1 MKCIGKLGIVSLLVG
16 FSFIFCFLMC
26 GPYISAETSRPLFN
40 VGYQVIDLKY
50 IKDNQEQ
57 NINVA
62 VWYPTAAQSKIYNY
76 GGPTNGNI
84 ALDAVPYTE
93 AGPYPLLVFSHGFG
107 GSGLSA
113 VFLTEALAAC
123 GWIVACPD
131 HNDKY
136 SAVRI
141 HTGQNQ
147 DFDGLEFMRQAKEI
161 ASSSPADR
169 GKYFYRID
177 EMKIVLDGMQSS
189 DIFGQLI
196 DSEQIAVGGHSF
208 GGFTALGLCGTI
220 KESRD
225 SRIKALLLFSTGAGG
240 YLYTQEEL
248 SAVQIPCMLFMGQRE
263 EEQDRGAYKMSE
275 LSAKIYEN
283 LSGPKYF
290 LEIKGAGHFSFNN
303 CFSKRLRARL
313 LSGTKAQFAV
323 IRQYSIAFLEKYI
336 NEKKDADLFLKQR
349 DPLITLYYSNFSM
362 MDK

>member
-1 MKCIGKLGIVSLLVG
+1 MKNMGRLGIVCLWAGVYFISNILV
-16 FSFIFCFLMC
+16 CV
-26 GPYISAETSRPLFN
+26 PDISAETSQPLSN

-50 IKDNQEQ
+50 TKDNQEQ
-57 NINVA
+57 SISVA
-62 VWYPTAAQSKIYNY
+62 VWYPTAAQPKTYNY

-84 ALDAVPYTE
+84 ALDAAPYIE
-93 AGPYPLLVFSHGFG
+93 AGTYPLLVFSHGFG

-113 VFLTEALAAC
+113 VFLTEALAAH

-131 HNDKY
+131 HHDKY

-141 HTGQNQ
+141 RNGKNQ
-147 DFDGLEFMRQAKEI
+147 DFDGLEFLRQAKEI
-161 ASSSPADR
+161 ASSGPADR

-177 EMKIVLDGMQSS
+177 EMKLVLDGMQSS

-196 DSEQIAVGGHSF
+196 DSERIAVGGHSF

-263 EEQDRGAYKMSE
+263 EEQDRGSHKMSE

-313 LSGTKAQFAV
+313 LSGTKTQFAV

-349 DPLITLYYSNFSM
+349 DPLLTLYYSNLSM